1 MKKIVVLPFL
11 TLSLFASGDYIP
23 VSELSHSKKE
33 EYNFVNKTNIN
44 KQNSQVETNNYK
56 SVSQESD
63 EVIEPLEEVEIKET
77 KPNIIENIKEK
88 KEVIQNTKTVNKT
101 FVKEYKKENI
111 LKDEVKY
118 SDNSFSKDFSLT
130 PKLTYSYLKTDISA
144 TERINAKDKES
155 VLIPE
160 ITVSYKNHNLKAEG
174 FETKSYFDQVL
185 ISGSDL
191 ETTVNW
197 YKLYYMYSIN
207 KVNFGIAYNKFNLDW
222 KNINSNSTYSDK
234 EEFMSLELNMKNSN
248 DVLQVEYGVSYGKNN
263 NISYSFEYYLNLGY
277 KLLKNDSLILSA
289 GYRNRTI
296 ENDFIENDKEY
307 KAEFEGP
314 TISLTGT
321 F

>member
-1 MKKIVVLPFL
+1 MKKTVVLPFL
-11 TLSLFASGDYIP
+11 ALSLFASDEYIP
-23 VSELSHSKKE
+23 VSELSHSKKQ
-33 EYNFVNKTNIN
+33 EYNFISKTNIN
-44 KQNSQVETNNYK
+44 EEIETKTYTA
-56 SVSQESD
+56 VSQESD
-63 EVIEPLEEVEIKET
+63 DVIEPLEKDEIKET
-77 KPNIIENIKEK
+77 KVNISENIKEK
-88 KEVIQNTKTVNKT
+88 KEVIPNTKVENKT

-118 SDNSFSKDFSLT
+118 SDNSFSKDFSVT
-130 PKLTYSYLKTDISA
+130 PKLTYAYLITDITA
-144 TERINAKDKES
+144 TERINAEDKES

-174 FETKSYFDQVL
+174 FETKSYFDKVL
-185 ISGSDL
+185 ITGSDL

-197 YKLYYMYSIN
+197 YKFYYMYSIN
-207 KVNFGIAYNKFNLDW
+207 KINFGIAYNKFNLDW
-222 KNINSNSTYSDK
+222 KNVDFNSTSKDK
-234 EEFMSLELNMKNSN
+234 EEFISLELNMKNSN
-248 DVLQVEYGVSYGKNN
+248 DILQVEYGVSYGKNN
-263 NISYSFEYYLNLGY
+263 NISYSYEYYLNLGY

-296 ENDFIENDKEY
+296 ENDFIEEDKEY

>member
-1 MKKIVVLPFL
+1 MKKIVVIPLFA
-11 TLSLFASGDYIP
+11 LSLFASSEYVP
-23 VSELSHSKKE
+23 VSELSDSKKE
-33 EYNFVNKTNIN
+33 EYNFIKKSNLENPNK
-44 KQNSQVETNNYK
+44 QVETKNYK
-56 SVSQESD
+56 NVVQENN
-63 EVIEPLEEVEIKET
+63 EIIEPLEEVEIKET
-77 KPNIIENIKEK
+77 KVIAPEK
-88 KEVIQNTKTVNKT
+88 IKEVIQNTKVENKT
-101 FVKEYKKENI
+101 LVKEYKNENI

-118 SDNSFSKDFSLT
+118 RDNTFSKDFSIT

-144 TERINAKDKES
+144 TERINAEDKES

-174 FETKSYFDQVL
+174 FETKSYFDKVL

-197 YKLYYMYSIN
+197 YKLYYMYSFN
-207 KVNFGIAYNKFNLDW
+207 NVNFGIAYNKFNLDW
-222 KNINSNSTYSDK
+222 KNINYNSTYNV
-234 EEFMSLELNMKNSN
+234 EEDFISLELNMKNSN
-248 DVLQVEYGVSYGKNN
+248 DILQVEYGLSYGKNS
-263 NISYSFEYYLNLGY
+263 NISYSYEYYLNLGY

-296 ENDFIENDKEY
+296 ENDFIEKDKEY

-314 TISLTGT
+314 TVSLTGT